1 MRKYIDLALEKV
13 LIALMAIMTINVIWQ
28 VATRYLTFIFENPSS
43 YTEELARFMLIWV
56 GLLGA
61 AYATGKRLHL
71 AIDLIKSPALDKI
84 IQVLVFLFSL
94 SALVI
99 GGSRLVFI
107 SFHLGQTSSAL
118 QIPLGYVYII
128 IPISGVIICL
138 YSIMNFLQN
147 ERRSA

>member
-61 AYATGKRLHL
+61 AYATGKR
-71 AIDLIKSPALDKI
+71 AIDLISPALDKI
-84 IQVLVFLFSL
+84 IQVLVFLFSF
-94 SALVI
+94 ALVI

-107 SFHLGQTSSAL
+107 RHSFRK
-118 QIPLGYVYII
+118 P
-128 IPISGVIICL
+128 
-138 YSIMNFLQN
+138 
-147 ERRSA
+147 E